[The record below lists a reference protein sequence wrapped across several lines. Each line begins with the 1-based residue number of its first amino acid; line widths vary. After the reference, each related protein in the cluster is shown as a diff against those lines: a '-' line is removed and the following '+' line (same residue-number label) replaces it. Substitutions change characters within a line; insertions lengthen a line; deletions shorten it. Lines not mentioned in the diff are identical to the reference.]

1 MYPNTTKTY
10 KLGLALSGGGA
21 KGFAHLGVLKFL
33 EEKGI
38 LPDII
43 SGTSAGSLAG
53 VLYADGYTPDEIVSL
68 FEKKSF
74 KQFAEFTI
82 PHSGLFKTDKLKQ
95 FLKKHLKAKRFED
108 LKLPLRVI
116 ATNIENGQSTMFNTG
131 ELIPSIIASCA
142 YPIIFTPVQIN
153 DSFYVDGGLFKNFP
167 VSTIKKECEIVLG
180 VNVTPLNTQEYK
192 DSLLYVAERT
202 FHYVSI
208 ANANPDRKL
217 CDILIEPEGVTKFT
231 MFTLEHTHEIY
242 EIGYNSAKKS
252 FESEAKNLIYWDELL
267 THNSGRAKTK

>member
-1 MYPNTTKTY
+1 MSPNTTKTY

-33 EEKGI
+33 NEKGI
-38 LPDII
+38 VPDII

-53 VLYADGYTPDEIVSL
+53 VLYADGYSPDEIISL

-82 PHSGLFKTDKLKQ
+82 PHSGLFKTDRLVQ
-95 FLKKHLKAKRFED
+95 FLKKHLRAKKFEN
-108 LKLPLRVI
+108 LKIPLRVI
-116 ATNIENGQSTMFNTG
+116 ATNIENGQSTMFDSG
-131 ELIPSIIASCA
+131 DLVPCIVASCA
-142 YPIIFTPVQIN
+142 YPIIFTPVKIK

-167 VSTIKKECEIVLG
+167 VSTIKKECDIVIG
-180 VNVTPLNTQEYK
+180 VNVTPINEQEYK

-208 ANANPDRKL
+208 ANASPDRKL
-217 CDILIEPEGVTKFT
+217 CDILIEPKRVSKYT
-231 MFTLEHTHEIY
+231 MFTLDHMHEIY
-242 EIGYNSAKKS
+242 EIGYNTAKKN
-252 FESEAKNLIYWDELL
+252 FETEAKNLIYWDELQNF
-267 THNSGRAKTK
+267 NSAETKLK

>member
-1 MYPNTTKTY
+1 MNLNTTKTY

-33 EEKGI
+33 DEKGI
-38 LPDII
+38 RPDII
-43 SGTSAGSLAG
+43 SGTSAGALAG
-53 VLYADGYTPDEIVSL
+53 VLYADGHSPEEILSF

-82 PHSGLFKTDKLKQ
+82 PHSGLFKTDRLKQ
-95 FLKKHLKAKRFED
+95 FLKKHLRAKKFED
-108 LKLPLRVI
+108 LKIPLRVI
-116 ATNIENGQSTMFNTG
+116 ATNIENGQSTMFNSG

-142 YPIIFTPVQIN
+142 YPIIFTPIKIK

-167 VSTIKKECEIVLG
+167 VSTIKKECEIVIG
-180 VNVTPLNTQEYK
+180 VNVTPLNKQEYK

-208 ANANPDRKL
+208 ANAGPDRHL
-217 CDILIEPEGVTKFT
+217 CNILIEPLEVSKFA
-231 MFTLEHTHEIY
+231 MFTLDHTHEIY
-242 EIGYNSAKKS
+242 GIGYNAIKNN
-252 FESEAKNLIYWDELL
+252 FEAEAKNLIYWDELL
-267 THNSGRAKTK
+267 TYNSRRI